1 MKIILTL
8 ITILALTLNACSSN
22 PTPTTTTV
30 PITQP
35 ATPGQP
41 PVQQTQGII
50 IEPIH
55 SQRTISTINGR
66 TYESRAIKTTMI
78 NRTGET
84 IRAIRGQITLQT
96 SSGPNIIFEFAESG
110 LDWQINKGHDKHTI
124 SYTILNPN
132 GAYIIGSTLLVEA
145 TSDATFKN

>member
-8 ITILALTLNACSSN
+8 ITILALTLNACSSTPT
-22 PTPTTTTV
+22 PTPTTTT
-30 PITQP
+30 TEP
-35 ATPGQP
+35 AIPGPP
-41 PVQQTQGII
+41 PVQQTDGII

-55 SQRTISTINGR
+55 SQRTISNINGR
-66 TYESRAIKTTMI
+66 TYESRAIKTTMT

-84 IRAIRGQITLQT
+84 IRTIRGQITLLT
-96 SSGPNIIFEFAESG
+96 SNGPNIIFEFTESG

-132 GAYIIGSTLLVEA
+132 GAYIISSTLLVEA
-145 TSDATFKN
+145 TSSRTFKN